1 MRIIAGDLKGRKL
14 ETPLDKKVRPTTDKV
29 KEAMFS
35 ILMNNTYDRVFCDLF
50 AGTGNLGL
58 EALSRGAKFCYFGDS
73 SNESIRL
80 LKTNIEHCKVTDNV
94 RIIHGDYTRTL
105 DNIPEKVDVFLV
117 DPPYNKD
124 LVEKVMEKIAQ
135 SSLLAEEGLI
145 LVEHPKEEVLE
156 ETYGSYTL
164 IKEKKY
170 GRVVLSIYM

>member
-35 ILMNNTYDRVFCDLF
+35 ILMNNTYGRVFCDLF

-58 EALSRGAKFCYFGDS
+58 EAISRGAKFCYFGDS

-80 LKTNIEHCKVTDNV
+80 IKSNIEHCKVTGDA

-117 DPPYNKD
+117 DPPYNKGLID
-124 LVEKVMEKIAQ
+124 TVMEKIAQ
-135 SSLLAEEGLI
+135 NSLLAEDGLI
-145 LVEHPKEEVLE
+145 VVEHPKEEVLE
-156 ETYGSYTL
+156 ESYGPYNL
-164 IKEKKY
+164 IKEKRY